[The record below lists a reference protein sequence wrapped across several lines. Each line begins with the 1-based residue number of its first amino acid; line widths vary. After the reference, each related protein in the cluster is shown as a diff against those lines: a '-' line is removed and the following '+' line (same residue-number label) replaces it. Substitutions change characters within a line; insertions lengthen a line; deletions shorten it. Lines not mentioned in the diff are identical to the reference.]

1 MKQMGACGVV
11 QAPVLRARFQK
22 GETQVLTI
30 RFTRAAAVAAALT
43 LPTALQAQSRV
54 QARTSSPVAVSEA
67 SARAWYTE
75 LQQIQAR
82 LQMAHNRVMQDP
94 QMRGQQEAFMRDV
107 KAAMLRVDPG
117 LDALAARVE
126 TMQSQAVTA
135 QRRGDR
141 AQLRQLNFD
150 LVSIQQRF
158 MRAQQ
163 AVMQQPA
170 LSSRARQL
178 EQQLHIRML
187 QVEPETDRLISRG
200 KDLQQRLIG
209 MQQQMVARPQVQPA
223 NRPN

>member
-1 MKQMGACGVV
+1 
-11 QAPVLRARFQK
+11 
-22 GETQVLTI
+22 
-30 RFTRAAAVAAALT
+30 
-43 LPTALQAQSRV
+43 
-54 QARTSSPVAVSEA
+54 
-67 SARAWYTE
+67 
-75 LQQIQAR
+75 
-82 LQMAHNRVMQDP
+82 MQDP